1 MPIMRIIFFRSNSHW
16 DNLERFAA
24 VIRVIF
30 GRWTVAS
37 APEYF
42 LLRFFFCFTIDL
54 LYIKASL
61 SNKSRATD
69 SGRITD
75 NWPLDYRHFYNNLLW
90 YLKSWPYRLTVR
102 TPGFHP
108 GNPGS
113 IPGKVTIKNVWS
125 SLLIVASFFHCRA
138 SWFLWWRT
146 HCQSEISFQSR
157 LQVYRSPYILFYVS
171 ARLHTRL
178 LRVLAGRCLCNI
190 S

>member
-1 MPIMRIIFFRSNSHW
+1 MPTMWIIFLRSNIHW

-24 VIRVIF
+24 VMRVIF

-61 SNKSRATD
+61 SDKSRATD
-69 SGRITD
+69 SGRIAD

-113 IPGKVTIKNVWS
+113 IPGKITKNLESFIIIAQGSEFLIYFFSTPIIEKIRNLKQKILRQTVFEF
-125 SLLIVASFFHCRA
+125 LL
-138 SWFLWWRT
+138 
-146 HCQSEISFQSR
+146 
-157 LQVYRSPYILFYVS
+157 
-171 ARLHTRL
+171 
-178 LRVLAGRCLCNI
+178 
-190 S
+190 